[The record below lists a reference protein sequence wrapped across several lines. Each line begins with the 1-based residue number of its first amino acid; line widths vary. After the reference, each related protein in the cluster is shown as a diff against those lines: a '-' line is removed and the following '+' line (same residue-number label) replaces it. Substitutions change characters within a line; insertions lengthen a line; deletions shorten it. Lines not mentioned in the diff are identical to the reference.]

1 MDIKAKFDHFNFN
14 VTDLERSISFYNKAL
29 GFVESHRINSKD
41 GSFIIVYLK
50 DNQSDFLLELTWMR
64 DHPQAYD
71 LGECEFHLC
80 VRVPGDYD
88 AVRAFHKEMG
98 VVVMRTTT
106 WDYISSKTPTDIG
119 LKYCRKNRVER
130 ITRIYSAPRNIQIR
144 HHATSRQ

>member
-29 GFVESHRINSKD
+29 GFVESHRNNSND

-98 VVVMRTTT
+98 VVCYENHDM
-106 WDYISSKTPTDIG
+106 G
-119 LKYCRKNRVER
+119 LYFIEDPDGYWIEILPQK
-130 ITRIYSAPRNIQIR
+130 
-144 HHATSRQ
+144 

>member
-29 GFVESHRINSKD
+29 GFVESHRINSND

-98 VVVMRTTT
+98 VVCYENHDM
-106 WDYISSKTPTDIG
+106 G
-119 LKYCRKNRVER
+119 LYFIEDPDGYWIEILPKK
-130 ITRIYSAPRNIQIR
+130 
-144 HHATSRQ
+144 

>member
-29 GFVESHRINSKD
+29 GFVESHRINSND

-64 DHPQAYD
+64 GHPQAYD

-98 VVVMRTTT
+98 VVCYENHDM
-106 WDYISSKTPTDIG
+106 G
-119 LKYCRKNRVER
+119 LYFIEDPDGYWIEILPQK
-130 ITRIYSAPRNIQIR
+130 
-144 HHATSRQ
+144 

>member
-14 VTDLERSISFYNKAL
+14 VTERSISFYNKAL
-29 GFVESHRINSKD
+29 GFVESHRINSND

-98 VVVMRTTT
+98 VVCYENHDM
-106 WDYISSKTPTDIG
+106 G
-119 LKYCRKNRVER
+119 LYFIEDPDGYWIEILPQK
-130 ITRIYSAPRNIQIR
+130 
-144 HHATSRQ
+144 

>member
-29 GFVESHRINSKD
+29 GFVESHRINSND

-98 VVVMRTTT
+98 VVCYENHDM
-106 WDYISSKTPTDIG
+106 
-119 LKYCRKNRVER
+119 
-130 ITRIYSAPRNIQIR
+130 
-144 HHATSRQ
+144 

>member
-29 GFVESHRINSKD
+29 GFVESHRINSND

-98 VVVMRTTT
+98 VVCYENLDM
-106 WDYISSKTPTDIG
+106 G
-119 LKYCRKNRVER
+119 LYFIEDPDGYWIEILPQK
-130 ITRIYSAPRNIQIR
+130 
-144 HHATSRQ
+144 

>member
-29 GFVESHRINSKD
+29 GFVESHRINSND

-98 VVVMRTTT
+98 VVGYENHDM
-106 WDYISSKTPTDIG
+106 G
-119 LKYCRKNRVER
+119 LYFIEDPDGYWIEILPQK
-130 ITRIYSAPRNIQIR
+130 
-144 HHATSRQ
+144 

>member
-29 GFVESHRINSKD
+29 GFVESHRINSND

-98 VVVMRTTT
+98 VVCYENHDM
-106 WDYISSKTPTDIG
+106 G
-119 LKYCRKNRVER
+119 LYFIEDADGYWIEILPQK
-130 ITRIYSAPRNIQIR
+130 
-144 HHATSRQ
+144 

>member
-29 GFVESHRINSKD
+29 GFVESHRINSND

-98 VVVMRTTT
+98 VVCYENHDM
-106 WDYISSKTPTDIG
+106 G
-119 LKYCRKNRVER
+119 LYFIEDPNGYWIEILPQK
-130 ITRIYSAPRNIQIR
+130 
-144 HHATSRQ
+144 